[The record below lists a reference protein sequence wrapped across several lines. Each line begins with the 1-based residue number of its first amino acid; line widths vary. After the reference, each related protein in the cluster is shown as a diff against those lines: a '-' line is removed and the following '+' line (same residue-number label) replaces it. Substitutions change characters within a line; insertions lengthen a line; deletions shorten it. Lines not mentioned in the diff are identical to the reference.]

1 MATHVAI
8 RETPTP
14 TPLVSAGKD
23 VSHPAEPSNLR
34 LEVSEI
40 QGNILAG
47 FSKDFQA
54 NIYLKIDNPKTFRAW
69 LADIVPLIATTEE
82 VLTFNRLFKALRTR
96 QDRAPKIKA
105 TWTNIAFSYQGI
117 KKIAEHIPGLLSVDF
132 DDQAFKQGMAARS
145 VGLGDETRN
154 GKPGN
159 ANKWKVG
166 APGKEPDV
174 ILVVASDDAE
184 DLKSEVTALLQSLK
198 GAKRIAQDD
207 GATLPAS
214 LHLQG
219 HEHFGF
225 LDGVSQ
231 PGVRGHV
238 SDDPSDVLTPRQNPN
253 DRGQGKPGQDL
264 LLPGEFVFGYVQQDG
279 KSEDLS
285 VPGQVSAAG
294 PVWAKNGSFL
304 VFRRLN
310 QDVFGFHTFLKTQAK
325 PNGFKDGDEFGAHL
339 VGRWKSGAP
348 VLRTPLKDDS
358 GLGHDDCANN
368 NFEFQVSTPQIK
380 KKETSA
386 DCLDD
391 KFATSPG
398 DKTGARC
405 PFAGHIRKAYPRDDT
420 SATIQGVKEATT
432 QTHRLLRRGI
442 PFGKA
447 SKSTPTKPVN
457 DGKVD
462 RGLLF
467 LAYQTSIVNH
477 FEFVTQKWVND
488 PDFKD
493 TGAGFDP
500 ILGQNNSAPNRER
513 QFKVINPAGQTK
525 DVTTTADW
533 VVPSGG
539 EYFFAPSISALN
551 LLAGVTGEES

>member
-1 MATHVAI
+1 MATHSAVI

-14 TPLVSAGKD
+14 SPLVSAGKD
-23 VSHPAEPSNLR
+23 VSHPAEPANLR
-34 LEVSEI
+34 LDVAEI

-54 NIYLKIDNPKTFRAW
+54 NIYLKINDVKKFQAW
-69 LADIVPLIATTEE
+69 LAAIAPLIATTGE
-82 VLTFNRLFKALRTR
+82 VLTFNRLFKNLRTR
-96 QDRAPKIKA
+96 QKRAPKIKV
-105 TWTNIAFSYQGI
+105 TWTNIAFSHQGI
-117 KKIAEHIPGLLSVDF
+117 QKIAEHVPDLLKTDF
-132 DDQAFKQGMAARS
+132 TDEAFKQGMAARS
-145 VGLGDETRN
+145 AKLGDETRN

-159 ANKWKVG
+159 VNKWKVG

-174 ILVVASDDAE
+174 VLIVASDDAADLE
-184 DLKSEVTALLQSLK
+184 DEVAGLLKSLK
-198 GAKRIAQDD
+198 GAKKIAQDD
-207 GATLPAS
+207 GATLPAAI
-214 LHLQG
+214 HLQG

-231 PGVRGHV
+231 PGVFGHV
-238 SDDPSDVLTPRQNPN
+238 SDDPTDVLTPRQNPN

-285 VPGQVSAAG
+285 VPGPVAQAG
-294 PVWAKNGSFL
+294 PAWANNGSFL

-310 QDVFGFHTFLKTQAK
+310 QDVFGFHTFLKSQAK
-325 PNGFKDGDEFGAHL
+325 LNGFKDGDELGAHL
-339 VGRWKSGAP
+339 VGRWRSGAP
-348 VLRTPLKDDS
+348 VLRTPHKDLID
-358 GLGHDDCANN
+358 LGRDDCANN
-368 NFEFQVSTPQIK
+368 NFEFQVSTPPITKQV
-380 KKETSA
+380 TPA
-386 DCLDD
+386 DCLDH
-391 KFATSPG
+391 KFPTSPG

-420 SATIQGVKEATT
+420 SASIPQVKEPTT

-477 FEFVTQKWVND
+477 FEFVTENWVND
-488 PDFKD
+488 PNFKD
-493 TGAGFDP
+493 TGSGFDP
-500 ILGQNNSAPNRER
+500 ILGQNNGDPNRKRE
-513 QFKVINPAGQTK
+513 FKVINPAGQAK
-525 DVTTTADW
+525 NMTTTADW

-551 LLAGVTGEES
+551 LFAGVKI